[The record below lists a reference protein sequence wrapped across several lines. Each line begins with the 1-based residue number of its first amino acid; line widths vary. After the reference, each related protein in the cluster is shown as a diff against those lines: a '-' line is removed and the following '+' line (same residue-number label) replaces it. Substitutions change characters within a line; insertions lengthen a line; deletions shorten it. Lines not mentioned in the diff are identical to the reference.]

1 MNCPVSSAM
10 WWHAESCRWP
20 HSEPRGG
27 TCMLVGGRMGGASGA
42 LALLVA
48 KLDLLLQGLLYLA
61 KVLWLR
67 QLAQAV
73 RMEASFR

>member
-1 MNCPVSSAM
+1 M
-10 WWHAESCRWP
+10 WWHAENCRWSY
-20 HSEPRGG
+20 SEPRDG
-27 TCMLVGGRMGGASGA
+27 TGMLASGRLGGASEA

-67 QLAQAV
+67 QLSQAV